1 MKLEQLIENADNIN
15 NLKELNSIMQQP
27 RQGRI
32 YVYHRGMVA
41 NDKVID
47 KKMSEEKI
55 KKIKELSN
63 ISHFVNRYAEKNE
76 LMSFQKKI
84 WEGKYIYFFVR

>member
-15 NLKELNSIMQQP
+15 NLQELNDIMQQP

-41 NDKVID
+41 NDKIID

>member
-32 YVYHRGMVA
+32 YVYHKGMVA

>member
-15 NLKELNSIMQQP
+15 NLQELNDVMQQP

-41 NDKVID
+41 NDKVIN

-76 LMSFQKKI
+76 LMPFQKKI
-84 WEGKYIYFFVR
+84 KEHNYIYFFVR

>member
-1 MKLEQLIENADNIN
+1 MK
-15 NLKELNSIMQQP
+15 QP

>member
-15 NLKELNSIMQQP
+15 NLQELNDVMQQP

-41 NDKVID
+41 NDKVIN

>member
-15 NLKELNSIMQQP
+15 NLKELNDIIQQP

-32 YVYHRGMVA
+32 YVYHQGMVA

-63 ISHFVNRYAEKNE
+63 ISHFVNRYAERNE
-76 LMSFQKKI
+76 LMSFQKRMKD
-84 WEGKYIYFFVR
+84 GRFLYFFVR

>member
-1 MKLEQLIENADNIN
+1 MKLEELISKAENITT
-15 NLKELNSIMQQP
+15 LNRLNEIIQQP
-27 RQGRI
+27 RTGKI
-32 YVYHRGMVA
+32 YSYHEGMIA
-41 NDKVID
+41 EDKVLN

-76 LMSFQKKI
+76 LMPFQKRIKDHN
-84 WEGKYIYFFVR
+84 YIYFFVR

>member
-1 MKLEQLIENADNIN
+1 MKLEQLTKNADNIN

-32 YVYHRGMVA
+32 YVYHQGMVA
-41 NDKVID
+41 NDKVLD

-55 KKIKELSN
+55 KKTKELSN

-76 LMSFQKKI
+76 LMSFQKRMKD
-84 WEGKYIYFFVR
+84 GRFLYFFVR

>member
-15 NLKELNSIMQQP
+15 NLQELNDIMQQP

>member
-15 NLKELNSIMQQP
+15 NLKELNDIMQQP

>member
-15 NLKELNSIMQQP
+15 NLKELNDIMQQP

-32 YVYHRGMVA
+32 YVYHKGMVA

-47 KKMSEEKI
+47 KKMSEEK
-55 KKIKELSN
+55 KKSIKELSN
-63 ISHFVNRYAEKNE
+63 ISHYVNRYAERNE

>member
-15 NLKELNSIMQQP
+15 NLKELNDIMQKP

-32 YVYHRGMVA
+32 YIYHRGMVA

>member
-15 NLKELNSIMQQP
+15 NLKELNNIIQQP

>member
-1 MKLEQLIENADNIN
+1 MKLEQLTENADNIN

-32 YVYHRGMVA
+32 YVYHQGMVA
-41 NDKVID
+41 NDKVLD

-55 KKIKELSN
+55 KKTKELSN

-76 LMSFQKKI
+76 LMSFQKRMKD
-84 WEGKYIYFFVR
+84 GRFLYFFVR